1 MAPLIQRIKDWWSGA
16 DRTQR
21 MISIFGA
28 AFLVVLILGTVM
40 FSSRTRM
47 EPIAPGASQL
57 EQGMI
62 RDAVMSYGFAAT
74 IENGQVMVPANK
86 LDEIKMRLSVDG
98 KMPQSSTKGLELLNE
113 GGMFMTPA
121 REKEIIKAAR
131 EGEVTKS
138 IQRMAGVQSAIA
150 TINFGKDSAF
160 ADESEPPSAVV
171 NVTEKPNANLDS
183 ESGRAIA
190 LIVQNAVPGM
200 KPDSVTVVTNQGRVI
215 YDGAEMSGRDAM
227 ATKKIEAEASES
239 KRRERDIQ
247 RRLDQAFGTGATIA
261 MVQVELN
268 MDEVETAENTT
279 SPTRT
284 PISRSSTSET
294 LSGQS
299 DPTGGPSGGDSTGM
313 PNALASAPTSNGAS
327 NYSAESTDEQYG
339 VEEKKTT
346 TKKAAGEVVAMN
358 VNVLVD
364 TKRVPDSAAV
374 ENFVNGALATAE
386 ERNFKATVTP
396 TEFSTESTEELKK
409 ATAEAAGAARMQQL
423 MSILPIAALIVV
435 GLILAKTLANSL
447 KPKAQPEFALA
458 GGAGALTLPMDQA
471 SLEALLSGGPSTAP
485 TSASEDQL
493 LALVSNESSQHG
505 SEEDDDFGMP
515 EFVGEIKQRIDVPL
529 EQIRK
534 LSKDKPEM
542 VALLLKTWMMEDM

>member
-28 AFLVVLILGTVM
+28 AFLVVLIVGTVM

-62 RDAVMSYGFAAT
+62 RDAVMSYGFPAT

-98 KMPQSSTKGLELLNE
+98 KIPQTAAKGLELLN
-113 GGMFMTPA
+113 GGDMFMTPA
-121 REKEIIKAAR
+121 REKELIKAAR

-138 IQRMAGVQSAIA
+138 IQRMVGVQSAIA
-150 TINFGKDSAF
+150 TINFGKDSPF
-160 ADESEPPSAVV
+160 ADQSEPPSAVV

-200 KPDSVTVVTNQGRVI
+200 KPEGVTVVTNQGRVI
-215 YDGAEMSGRDAM
+215 YDGAEMTGTDAL
-227 ATKKIEAEASES
+227 ATKKIEAEASEG
-239 KRRERDIQ
+239 KRRERELQ

-284 PISRSSTSET
+284 PISRTSTTES
-294 LSGQS
+294 LSGDS
-299 DPTGGPSGGDSTGM
+299 SPVGGPAGGDSSGM
-313 PNALASAPTSNGAS
+313 PNALAAAPNSS
-327 NYSAESTDEQYG
+327 RSSSYSAESTDEQYG
-339 VEEKKTT
+339 IEEKKTT
-346 TKKAAGEVVAMN
+346 TKKAAGEVVALN

-364 TKRVPDSAAV
+364 SKRVPDAAAV
-374 ENFVNGALATAE
+374 ENFINGALATAE

-396 TEFSTESTEELKK
+396 TEFSTESAEQMKK
-409 ATAEAAGAARMQQL
+409 ATAEAAGAARMQQM
-423 MSILPIAALIVV
+423 MSLLPIAALIGV
-435 GLILAKTLANSL
+435 GLILAKTLASSL
-447 KPKAQPEFALA
+447 KPKAQPELAMA
-458 GGAGALTLPMDQA
+458 GGAGVLSLPMDQA
-471 SLEALLSGGPSTAP
+471 SLEALLNGSSSSGS
-485 TSASEDQL
+485 SEDQL
-493 LALVSNESSQHG
+493 LALVSQENTASE
-505 SEEDDDFGMP
+505 EEDDDFPMP